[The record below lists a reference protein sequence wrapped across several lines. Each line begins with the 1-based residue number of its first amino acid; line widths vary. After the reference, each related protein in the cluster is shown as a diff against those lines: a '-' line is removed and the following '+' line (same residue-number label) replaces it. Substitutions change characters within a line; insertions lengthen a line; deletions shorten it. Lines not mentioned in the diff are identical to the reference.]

1 MCRYVKNFQ
10 YLKYNPILTLLE
22 FIQKHRPSFKE
33 SILRTVI
40 TQMCAENST
49 RVVVSMVVEY
59 LVEVPTKVVGETLT
73 VVVDKLLQ

>member
-1 MCRYVKNFQ
+1 MCWYVKNFQ

-40 TQMCAENST
+40 TQMCENST

-59 LVEVPTKVVGETLT
+59 LVEMPTKVVGKTLT